1 MMKTHAVVSRTIFL
15 LLVLVFV
22 MVFSGTAL
30 AQNTI
35 GDAQKSVVR
44 VTAWDVNDNFLGW
57 GSGFVVGDGEPF
69 EYVVTNW
76 HVVDPAMYGV
86 GRVETKIWI
95 SSDDLVPARVFVSLP
110 MTDMALLRID
120 PEHLLYGYVPLELA
134 TRDMVT
140 TGEEVWAV
148 GFPAATFGD
157 FMTSYY
163 TDTVVTKG
171 IISKVTTFGG
181 TGLYQTDASINPGNS
196 GGPLLNKDGQV
207 VGVNTWK
214 FVDPDGV
221 VDSVAGSVQVDYLIE
236 VLSRRGIPY
245 NAAGA
250 APPPVTE
257 PEPTTPEPPPPAP
270 EPEPEV
276 AAPVSDDSG
285 INFLY
290 IGLGVVAVLI
300 LLAVVFLSKGKGKQ
314 AAVVP
319 AAAAPSPPQM
329 QAPVTQRVSAPVTRA
344 KTEPTP
350 DPVTKA
356 KKVQPTA
363 ALKGISGQFAGQTV
377 ELVGGQ
383 LVIGRDPRLAQLVY
397 PQSSEEI
404 SRKHATVRFDERT
417 QKFVLEDSSSNGTFL
432 SSKERL
438 EPGKPY
444 YLTSGERFYIADPKE
459 VFELKME

>member
-1 MMKTHAVVSRTIFL
+1 MLKSNALVSRTIML

-22 MVFSGTAL
+22 MVFNGTVL
-30 AQNTI
+30 AQNSI
-35 GDAQKSVVR
+35 EDAQKSVVR
-44 VTAWDVNDNFLGW
+44 VTAWDANDNFLGW

-157 FMTSYY
+157 FMTSYF

-214 FVDPDGV
+214 FVDPDGQ

-245 NAAGA
+245 NAAGQ

-270 EPEPEV
+270 EPEPEA

-290 IGLGVVAVLI
+290 IGLGAAALLIVV
-300 LLAVVFLSKGKGKQ
+300 LAVVLSSKGKSKP
-314 AAVVP
+314 AVVVP
-319 AAAAPSPPQM
+319 AAPSPQPQM

-344 KTEPTP
+344 RTEPAL

-363 ALKGISGQFAGQTV
+363 SLKGISGQFAGQTM

-383 LVIGRDPRLAQLVY
+383 LIIGRDPRLAQLVY
-397 PQSSEEI
+397 PQSCEEI

-417 QKFVLEDSSSNGTFL
+417 QKFILEDSSSNGTFL
-432 SSKERL
+432 SSQERL

-444 YLTSGERFYIADPKE
+444 YLNSGERFYVADSKE